1 MLPSVLLLDDEQ
13 EVLNA
18 LQRVLR
24 VDYQVHAFTK
34 AEAAIEFFQRSPTQI
49 VISDMKMPKIN
60 GAEFLSHI
68 VKINSRSK
76 RVVLTGY
83 ADSELA
89 KQAINEGKISA
100 YLNKPWDNNELK
112 CTLATLVDEL
122 KSENKKL
129 SIVKSLKLDN
139 QRLSANQ
146 ASMKKVSNFIQANH
160 ENVVSQSKKLSVLN
174 NELLQLSANL
184 VAMQT
189 QEISGHTFRVA
200 QQSKMLACRL
210 DLKEPSRVHVY
221 LSGLFY
227 RIGISSLPLSL
238 LAMPWYKMSAQE
250 KLTWM
255 KYPQVSAD
263 VLSSVTSLSPCA
275 DIVRHIYEHVDGSG
289 IPMHL
294 KLDNIPITSRILA
307 IVIHFDLLVSGKLTE
322 HCISPQEAIIVMKK
336 SLGSLFDRTV
346 FSHFIAMLSNP
357 LSTETLEVAKSI
369 GELRPGMVLAQ
380 DIINHEQHKL
390 LNEKTVLSK
399 AHIDSLA
406 KHQEHTQ
413 RVIITYILHQPLQ
426 ENISEKN
433 DGVTS

>member
-1 MLPSVLLLDDEQ
+1 MYIYLGYFIVL
-13 EVLNA
+13 A
-18 LQRVLR
+18 
-24 VDYQVHAFTK
+24 
-34 AEAAIEFFQRSPTQI
+34 
-49 VISDMKMPKIN
+49 
-60 GAEFLSHI
+60 
-68 VKINSRSK
+68 
-76 RVVLTGY
+76 
-83 ADSELA
+83 
-89 KQAINEGKISA
+89 
-100 YLNKPWDNNELK
+100 
-112 CTLATLVDEL
+112 
-122 KSENKKL
+122 
-129 SIVKSLKLDN
+129 
-139 QRLSANQ
+139 
-146 ASMKKVSNFIQANH
+146 
-160 ENVVSQSKKLSVLN
+160 
-174 NELLQLSANL
+174 L
-184 VAMQT
+184 VAYR
-189 QEISGHTFRVA
+189 FRC
-200 QQSKMLACRL
+200 LRCL
-210 DLKEPSRVHVY
+210 
-221 LSGLFY
+221 
-227 RIGISSLPLSL
+227 GI
-238 LAMPWYKMSAQE
+238 KMSAQE

-294 KLDNIPITSRILA
+294 KLDDIPITSRILA
-307 IVIHFDLLVSGKLTE
+307 IVIHFDLLVAGKLTE